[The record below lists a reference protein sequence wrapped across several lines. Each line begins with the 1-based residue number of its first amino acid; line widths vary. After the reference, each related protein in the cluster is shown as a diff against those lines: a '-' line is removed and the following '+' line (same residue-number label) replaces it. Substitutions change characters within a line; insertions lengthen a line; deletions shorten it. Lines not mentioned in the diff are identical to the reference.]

1 MAKPISVFKNEEQ
14 FLACAKDWQHKLFLD
29 NWNIEFR
36 LTNDCIKVVD
46 NESGIE
52 NILWGFNAYT
62 FENSNAVITVFNG
75 KTIESDDDISKNM
88 AELILVHEL
97 LHIKFE
103 YISDEDV
110 VGDLPKVHQS
120 LLHQSV
126 ESMAKSLIMTK
137 YNLDYDYFKDNIVVA
152 DNKCRVVK

>member
-1 MAKPISVFKNEEQ
+1 
-14 FLACAKDWQHKLFLD
+14 
-29 NWNIEFR
+29 
-36 LTNDCIKVVD
+36 
-46 NESGIE
+46 
-52 NILWGFNAYT
+52 
-62 FENSNAVITVFNG
+62 
-75 KTIESDDDISKNM
+75 M
-88 AELILVHEL
+88 AELTLVHEL

-120 LLHQSV
+120 LLHQGV
-126 ESMAKSLIMTK
+126 ESMAKSLIMAK

>member
-14 FLACAKDWQHKLFLD
+14 FLAYAKDWQHKLFLD

-36 LTNDCIKVVD
+36 LINDCLKVVD

-62 FENSNAVITVFNG
+62 FENSNAIITVFNG

-88 AELILVHEL
+88 AELTLVHEL

-120 LLHQSV
+120 LLHQGV
-126 ESMAKSLIMTK
+126 ECMAKSLIMAK